1 MTKLNSGNLIV
12 LKGLSIVLCFLF
24 ADLHGQTGSA
34 NPLPQFLFPDFTK
47 SLVKMKDGRQMTATL
62 NYNTV
67 DEEMIFDQKGVFMAL
82 EKPQEI
88 DTVFL
93 QNRKFVPVEKAFYEV
108 LTNGTI
114 IMFIQHKSRYSQKGT
129 PTAYG
134 MTTKTAGP
142 TKVLSMQVGNQVRQI
157 DLPDNV
163 EVSPANVYWLG
174 YKNGMYKFTTEKQF
188 LKIFPEN
195 ETRLK
200 EFLKTN
206 KIDIKSREDLIKLG
220 EFCNSLVK

>member
-1 MTKLNSGNLIV
+1 MV
-12 LKGLSIVLCFLF
+12 
-24 ADLHGQTGSA
+24 
-34 NPLPQFLFPDFTK
+34 
-47 SLVKMKDGRQMTATL
+47 
-62 NYNTV
+62 
-67 DEEMIFDQKGVFMAL
+67 
-82 EKPQEI
+82 
-88 DTVFL
+88 
-93 QNRKFVPVEKAFYEV
+93 
-108 LTNGTI
+108 TI
-114 IMFIQHKSRYSQKGT
+114 FIQHKSRYTQKGT

-157 DLPDNV
+157 ELPEDV

-188 LKIFPEN
+188 LKIFPEK
-195 ETRLK
+195 ESKLK

-220 EFCNSLVK
+220 DFCNSLVK

>member
-1 MTKLNSGNLIV
+1 MLTGF
-12 LKGLSIVLCFLF
+12 SIVLCFLF
-24 ADLHGQTGSA
+24 ADLYGQTESP

-47 SLVKMKDGRQMTATL
+47 SLVKMKDGRQMTANL
-62 NYNTV
+62 NYNMV

-82 EKPQEI
+82 DKPQEI
-88 DTVFL
+88 DTVYL
-93 QNRKFVPVEKAFYEV
+93 QNRKFIPVEEAFYEV
-108 LTNGTI
+108 LSQGMVTI
-114 IMFIQHKSRYSQKGT
+114 FIQHKSRYSQKGT

-134 MTTKTAGP
+134 LTTKTAGP

-157 DLPDNV
+157 ELPEDV
-163 EVSPANVYWLG
+163 EVSPATVYWLG

-195 ETRLK
+195 ESKLK

-220 EFCNSLVK
+220 TFCNSLVK